1 MLHGHGLPSEGDTRL
16 TCIQLVPQPIPWAP
30 SHTSHLGNSAPFS
43 LISCILPVMAIAVV
57 HWYFL
62 LIPKFQEECG
72 MSTVF
77 NDEKTNEAHF
87 VKGLFLKELEKPG
100 LD

>member
-1 MLHGHGLPSEGDTRL
+1 
-16 TCIQLVPQPIPWAP
+16 
-30 SHTSHLGNSAPFS
+30 
-43 LISCILPVMAIAVV
+43 MAIAVV

-87 VKGLFLKELEKPG
+87 VKGLFLKELEKLG